1 MRIPYT
7 ELLMRHWILL
17 IAAVTAASISAFAF
31 ADDAS
36 CKPRV
41 VQSATSFPLRSQ
53 VRRHE
58 GTVYVNVRIDEHGR
72 ATDAQLRRSS
82 GYRLLDRSATRS
94 IVEDWVFDVSSCATL
109 PAQHLVAVQF
119 KNDEY

>member
-1 MRIPYT
+1 
-7 ELLMRHWILL
+7 MRHFVTLAAA
-17 IAAVTAASISAFAF
+17 AAVSIPALSF
-31 ADDAS
+31 ADAAT

-41 VQSATSFPLRSQ
+41 IQSETSFPLRSQ
-53 VRRHE
+53 VRRQE
-58 GTVYVNVRIDEHGR
+58 GIVYVSVRVDETGR
-72 ATDAQLRRSS
+72 ATDAQLHRSS

-94 IVEDWVFDVSSCATL
+94 IVDGWLFDVSSCGSANL

>member
-1 MRIPYT
+1 
-7 ELLMRHWILL
+7 MRHWILL
-17 IAAVTAASISAFAF
+17 IAAVAAASISSIAL

-58 GTVYVNVRIDEHGR
+58 GIVYVNVRIDEHGR
-72 ATDAQLRRSS
+72 ATDAQLQRSS

-94 IVEDWVFDVSSCATL
+94 IVEDWVFDVSSCAAL
-109 PAQHLVAVQF
+109 PAQHLVAIQF